1 MTNILVVEDSN
12 ELLEFFSTL
21 LNWRGFN
28 VQTAYSRETFTQKLR
43 SFQPDIV
50 IMDVKL
56 GIDDG
61 RYLCRDFK
69 QKNQQPVILV
79 SANPELMRNYREWG
93 ADDFVEKPFEI
104 DNLIS
109 KINHLVVKT
118 P

>member
-1 MTNILVVEDSN
+1 MKNVLVVEDSN

-21 LNWRGFN
+21 LNWHGFN
-28 VQTAYSRETFTQKLR
+28 VETAYSRETFTEKLG

-61 RYLCRDFK
+61 RYLCRDFRE
-69 QKNQQPVILV
+69 KNPQPVILV
-79 SANPELMRNYREWG
+79 SANPELTLNYREWG
-93 ADDFVEKPFEI
+93 ASDFVEKPFEI
-104 DNLIS
+104 NDLIS
-109 KINHLVVKT
+109 KINQLVVKI